1 MINTTLLS
9 KGEQT
14 RHDILEAAYN
24 LFLEQGFTATTM
36 RQIAQR
42 AHLTAG
48 GIYNH
53 FTGKEEIFD
62 ILILEKH
69 PYRQIIPILLS
80 TTGDTWEAFARNA
93 AQILETEL
101 NQRPDF
107 LKLMFIETIEFN
119 GRHVPLLSQ
128 TIYPQLK
135 PLLERFSQSDN
146 RIRAIPPAIILRTFI
161 GIFFTHYMF
170 QYLASPSQIPGMPGE
185 TADLG
190 HAIDIFLNG
199 ILKPTNTA

>member
-1 MINTTLLS
+1 MIKTFLPS

-14 RHDILEAAYN
+14 RHAILDAAYS
-24 LFLEQGFTATTM
+24 LFLEQGYAATTM

-53 FTGKEEIFD
+53 FTGKEEIYNV
-62 ILILEKH
+62 LILEKH

-80 TTGDTWEAFARNA
+80 TTGDTWEAFIRNA

-107 LKLMFIETIEFN
+107 LKMMFIEIIEFN

-128 TIYPQLK
+128 TIYPQVK
-135 PLLERFSQSDN
+135 PLSERFSQSDN
-146 RIRAIPPAIILRTFI
+146 LIRAIPPAVILRTFI
-161 GIFFTHYMF
+161 GIFFFHYLF
-170 QYLASPSQIPGMPGE
+170 QYLAGPSQVPEMSDE
-185 TADLG
+185 TANLG
-190 HAIDIFLNG
+190 YAIDIFLNG